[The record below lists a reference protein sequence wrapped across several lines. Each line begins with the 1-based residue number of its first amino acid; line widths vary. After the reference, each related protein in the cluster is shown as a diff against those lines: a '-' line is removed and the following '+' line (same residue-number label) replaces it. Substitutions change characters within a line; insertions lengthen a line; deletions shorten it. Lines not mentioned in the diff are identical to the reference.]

1 MTYTAPLAEQ
11 RFVLDTVADL
21 PGLSAL
27 PGFDG
32 ATPDLTAAILGEA
45 AKLAQDVFAPLNAP
59 GDRAGA
65 RLAAGVVTLPPGF
78 VDAYARYVAGGWAG
92 LGAPPAHGGQGLPFV
107 LACAVQEQ
115 LTSANMAFS
124 LCMMLSQGAIEAL
137 AAHASSELQETYLAR
152 LITGEWTGTMNLTEP
167 QAGSDVGA
175 LRTRAVPAGDGTY
188 RIAGSKIYITWGEHD
203 AAANIVHLVLA
214 RLPDAPPG
222 TKGISL
228 FLCPKFLPD
237 AAGAFTVRNDLRA
250 VGLEHKLGIH
260 ASPTCTMAFGDGGT
274 GAADGAGGE
283 QNQCVGFL
291 VGAEGGGMRAMFT
304 MMNHARINVGLQGVA
319 IAERAYQGALHFA
332 RERVQSARFG
342 AGGAPV
348 RIVEHAD
355 VRRMLMTMKATT
367 AAARALTYFTAA
379 AVDRAHATRDLE
391 SNRDVARAAAGR
403 ADLLTPV
410 TKAWATDSGVEI
422 ASLALQVFGGMGFVE
437 ETGAAQ
443 HLRDARIAPIYEGTN
458 GIQALDLVG
467 RKLAQDGGAHWRA
480 LFAEVRQDLRDL
492 PPKGDLAALKP
503 YLDDALAALESA
515 TVWLTGNSGDRLT
528 DTAAGA
534 TPYLRMFGI
543 TVGGWLLA
551 RQAVAAHEMLVRG
564 AGDYDA
570 AFLRAKIVTARFF
583 AEQVVPQATAL
594 LGPVTRG
601 ADLLYA
607 IPEEALAA

>member
-1 MTYTAPLAEQ
+1 M
-11 RFVLDTVADL
+11 
-21 PGLSAL
+21 
-27 PGFDG
+27 
-32 ATPDLTAAILGEA
+32 
-45 AKLAQDVFAPLNAP
+45 
-59 GDRAGA
+59 
-65 RLAAGVVTLPPGF
+65 TLPPGF
-78 VDAYARYVAGGWAG
+78 ADAYARYVEGGWAG
-92 LGAPPAHGGQGLPFV
+92 LGADPAFGGQGLPFV

-137 AAHASSELQETYLAR
+137 QAHASPELQETYLR
-152 LITGEWTGTMNLTEP
+152 PLVTGEWTGTMNLTEP

-175 LRTRAVPAGDGTY
+175 LRTRASPAGDGTY
-188 RIAGSKIYITWGEHD
+188 RIAGAKIYITWGEHD
-203 AAANIVHLVLA
+203 GAANIVHLVLA

-237 AAGAFTVRNDLRA
+237 ADGNFTVRNDLRA

-260 ASPTCTMAFGDGGT
+260 ASPTCTMAFGEHD
-274 GAADGAGGE
+274 
-283 QNQCVGFL
+283 QCVGFL
-291 VGAEGGGMRAMFT
+291 VGTEGGGMRAMFT

-319 IAERAYQGALHFA
+319 IAERAYQGALAFA
-332 RERVQSARFG
+332 RERVQSAKFG
-342 AGGAPV
+342 AGGAAV
-348 RIVEHAD
+348 RIIEHAD
-355 VRRMLMTMKATT
+355 VRRMLMTMRAVTE
-367 AAARALTYFTAA
+367 AARALTYFTAA
-379 AVDRAHATRDLE
+379 AVDRTAHAGHD
-391 SNRDVARAAAGR
+391 SAAAGR

-410 TKAWATDSGVEI
+410 TKAWATDSGVEM
-422 ASLALQVFGGMGFVE
+422 ASLGIQVFGGMGFVE

-467 RKLAQDGGAHWRA
+467 RKLAADGGTHWRA
-480 LFAEVRQDLRDL
+480 LFAEMRQDIRDL
-492 PPKGDLAALKP
+492 PPKGDLATLKP

-515 TVWLTGNSGDRLT
+515 TVWLTGNSGERLS

-534 TPYLRMFGI
+534 TPYLKMFGI

-551 RQAVAAHEMLVRG
+551 RQAVAAHERLVHRE
-564 AGDYDA
+564 GDP

-583 AEQVVPQATAL
+583 AEQIVPQATAL

-601 ADLLYA
+601 AALLYA
-607 IPEEALAA
+607 IPETELAA

>member
-1 MTYTAPLAEQ
+1 
-11 RFVLDTVADL
+11 
-21 PGLSAL
+21 
-27 PGFDG
+27 
-32 ATPDLTAAILGEA
+32 
-45 AKLAQDVFAPLNAP
+45 
-59 GDRAGA
+59 
-65 RLAAGVVTLPPGF
+65 
-78 VDAYARYVAGGWAG
+78 
-92 LGAPPAHGGQGLPFV
+92 
-107 LACAVQEQ
+107 VQEQ

-137 AAHASSELQETYLAR
+137 QAHASPDLQATYLTKLVSGA
-152 LITGEWTGTMNLTEP
+152 WTGTMNLTEP

-175 LRTRAVPAGDGTY
+175 LRTRAEPAGDGTY
-188 RIAGSKIYITWGEHD
+188 RISGTKIYITWGEHD

-237 AAGAFTVRNDLRA
+237 AEGAFTVRNDLRA
-250 VGLEHKLGIH
+250 IGVEHKLGIH
-260 ASPTCTMAFGDGGT
+260 ASPTCTMAFG
-274 GAADGAGGE
+274 E
-283 QNQCVGFL
+283 RNQCVGYL
-291 VGAEGGGMRAMFT
+291 VGAEGGGMKAMFT

-319 IAERAYQGALHFA
+319 IAERAYQGALAFA

-342 AGGAPV
+342 QGGQAV

-355 VRRMLMTMKATT
+355 VRRMLMTAKATT
-367 AAARALTYFTAA
+367 EAARALTYFTAA
-379 AVDRAHATRDLE
+379 AVDRGHAGDLQGQ
-391 SNRDVARAAAGR
+391 AL

-410 TKAWATDSGVEI
+410 TKAWATDIGVEV
-422 ASLALQVFGGMGFVE
+422 ASLCLQVFGGMGYVE

-467 RKLAQDGGAHWRA
+467 RKLAAGGGAAWRS
-480 LFAEVRQDLRDL
+480 LFAAIRQDLRDL

-515 TVWLTGNSGDRLT
+515 TVWLTGNEAERLG

-551 RQAVAAHEMLVRG
+551 RQAVAAHERLVRQ
-564 AGDYDA
+564 AGDP
-570 AFLRAKIVTARFF
+570 AFLKAKIVTARFF

-601 ADLLYA
+601 AELFYA
-607 IPEEALAA
+607 IPEEVLAA

>member
-1 MTYTAPLAEQ
+1 MTYTAPTAEQ
-11 RFVLDTVADL
+11 RFVLDTIADL
-21 PGLSAL
+21 PGLAAL

-32 ATPDLTAAILGEA
+32 ATPEMVDAILGEA
-45 AKLAQDVFAPLNAP
+45 AKLSANDFAPLNGP
-59 GDRAGA
+59 GDKAGA
-65 RLAAGVVTLPPGF
+65 RLANDVVTLPPGF
-78 VDAYARYVAGGWAG
+78 ADAYARYVEGGWAG
-92 LGAPPAHGGQGLPFV
+92 LGAKPAFGGQGLPFV

-137 AAHASSELQETYLAR
+137 QGHASRELQETYLTR

-175 LRTRAVPAGDGTY
+175 LRTRATVHADGTY
-188 RIAGSKIYITWGEHD
+188 RLEGSKICITWGDHD
-203 AAANIVHLVLA
+203 CAANIVHLVLA

-222 TKGISL
+222 TKGLSL
-228 FLCPKFLPD
+228 FLAPKFLPD
-237 AAGAFTVRNDLRA
+237 ANGDFTVRNDLRA

-260 ASPTCTMAFGDGGT
+260 ASPTCTMAFGEH
-274 GAADGAGGE
+274 GE
-283 QNQCVGFL
+283 CVAFL
-291 VGAEGGGMRAMFT
+291 VGAEGGGMRGMFT

-319 IAERAYQGALHFA
+319 IAERAYQGALAFA
-332 RERVQSARFG
+332 RDRVQSAKFG

-348 RIVEHAD
+348 RIIEHAD

-367 AAARALTYFTAA
+367 EAARALTYFTAA
-379 AVDRAHATRDLE
+379 AVDRAHAANEAATEAANEAAAD
-391 SNRDVARAAAGR
+391 AAAAGR

-410 TKAWATDSGVEI
+410 TKAWCTDSGVEM
-422 ASLALQVFGGMGFVE
+422 ASVGIQVFGGMGFVE
-437 ETGAAQ
+437 DTGAAQ

-467 RKLAQDGGAHWRA
+467 RKLGMDGGAHWRT
-480 LFAEVRQDLRDL
+480 LFAEMRQDIRDL
-492 PPKGDLAALKP
+492 PPRGDLATLKP

-515 TVWLTGNSGDRLT
+515 TVWLTGNRDAAALT

-551 RQAVAAHEMLVRG
+551 RQAVAASERITRG
-564 AGDYDA
+564 EGDA

-583 AEQVVPQATAL
+583 AEQIVPQATAL

-601 ADLLYA
+601 ADLLFA
-607 IPEEALAA
+607 IPEADLAA

>member
-1 MTYTAPLAEQ
+1 MPYTAPVAEQ

-21 PGLSAL
+21 SGLTAL
-27 PGFDG
+27 PGFEN
-32 ATPDLTAAILGEA
+32 ATPDLVDAVLAEA
-45 AKLAQDVFAPLNAP
+45 AKLAGDVFAPLNAV
-59 GDRAGA
+59 GDKVGA
-65 RLAAGVVTLPPGF
+65 TLVNDTVTLPAGF
-78 VDAYARYVAGGWAG
+78 AEAYAKYVEGGWAG
-92 LGAPPAHGGQGLPFV
+92 LGAGPGHGGQGLPFV

-137 AAHASSELQETYLAR
+137 QAHASPELQATYLTR

-175 LRTRAVPAGDGTY
+175 LRTRATAHGDGTY
-188 RIAGSKIYITWGEHD
+188 RLAGSKIYITWGEHD
-203 AAANIVHLVLA
+203 CAPNIVHLVLA
-214 RLPDAPPG
+214 RMPDAPPG

-237 AAGAFTVRNDLRA
+237 AEGNFTVRNDLRA

-260 ASPTCTMAFGDGGT
+260 ASPTCTMVFGEHD
-274 GAADGAGGE
+274 
-283 QNQCVGFL
+283 QCVGYL
-291 VGAEGGGMRAMFT
+291 VGPEGGGMRAMFT

-319 IAERAYQGALHFA
+319 IAERAYQGALAFA
-332 RERVQSARFG
+332 RDRVQSAKFG
-342 AGGAPV
+342 AGGAAV
-348 RIVEHAD
+348 RIIEHAD
-355 VRRMLMTMKATT
+355 VRRMLMTLKATT
-367 AAARALTYFTAA
+367 EAARALTYLTAA
-379 AVDRAHATRDLE
+379 AVDRAHAGHDAPERRDF
-391 SNRDVARAAAGR
+391 ARAAAGR

-410 TKAWATDSGVEI
+410 TKAWATDMGVELS
-422 ASLALQVFGGMGFVE
+422 SLAVQVFGGMGFVE

-467 RKLAQDGGAHWRA
+467 RKLAQDGGVHWQA
-480 LFAEVRQDLRDL
+480 LFAEIRQDLRDL
-492 PPKGDLAALKP
+492 PPKGDLGLLRP

-515 TVWLTGNSGDRLT
+515 TVWLTGNREGAGLT

-534 TPYLRMFGI
+534 TPYLRMFGV

-551 RQAVAAHEMLVRG
+551 KQAVAAHERLASG
-564 AGDYDA
+564 TGDP

-583 AEQVVPQATAL
+583 AEQIVPPATAL

-601 ADLLYA
+601 ADLLFA
-607 IPEEALAA
+607 IPEAALAA